1 MLSRRLLL
9 ARAAQLAA
17 IGSLPTAAGAQAAPS
32 VLGGTQT
39 APTFA
44 PVLPG
49 RVLRFP
55 ADHAAHPDFRTEWWY
70 ITGALDAPHEHIGF
84 QFTLFRSRLIAPD
97 WTPEQ
102 RANPLALQQLMFAH
116 GAVSDARRGKIL
128 HAERAARVPLGAGF
142 SLTDCDHFIG
152 NWRIWREDAQP
163 AGQPERFRIQVRD
176 PQLAFDLTL
185 ALTQPRM
192 LQGQGGFS
200 QKGPDPRLSSYYVSL
215 PQLTVSGTIRLP
227 DAPPISARGRAWFDQ
242 EWSSEVLGDTGV
254 GWDWIGINL
263 DDGGALMAFQIRDA
277 AGRAVYAHAALR
289 DAAGRMTQY
298 GADDVRFEPLRHWV
312 SPRHGGGARYP
323 VAQRISFGPHRI
335 ETVPLMDDQELVTR
349 RLGTVAY
356 WEGLSRVSGTLNGRG
371 YLEMTGYASKLKL

>member
-17 IGSLPTAAGAQAAPS
+17 MGSLPVCGGAQAAS
-32 VLGGTQT
+32 AD
-39 APTFA
+39 APDYA

-163 AGQPERFRIQVRD
+163 AGQSERFRIQVRD

-192 LQGQGGFS
+192 LQGQGGYS

-215 PQLTVSGTIRLP
+215 PQLAVSGTIRLP
-227 DAPPISARGRAWFDQ
+227 DATNSAPPIAARGRAWFDQ

-263 DDGGALMAFQIRDA
+263 DDGGSLMAFQIRDA

-298 GADDVRFEPLRHWV
+298 GADEVRFEPLRYWV
-312 SPRHGGGARYP
+312 SPRHGQGGARYP
-323 VAQRISFGPHRI
+323 VAQRITFGPHRI
-335 ETVPLMDDQELVTR
+335 ETAPVMDDQELITQ
-349 RLGTVAY
+349 RLGRVAY
-356 WEGLSRVSGTLNGRG
+356 WEGLSRVSGTLQGRG
-371 YLEMTGYASKLKL
+371 YLEMTGYAGRLNL